1 MGTVWALSG
10 DGSLAHVPQNRNRVV
25 RGSAYA
31 CASAVH
37 VRVRVH
43 SESLLHPASGIVAM
57 SGRICAVQLG
67 SLLAKLAPEMT
78 TDKECD

>member
-43 SESLLHPASGIVAM
+43 VPVHVHLRVHVPARVLQMQMHVADANA
-57 SGRICAVQLG
+57 CVQKAALY
-67 SLLAKLAPEMT
+67 
-78 TDKECD
+78 

>member
-1 MGTVWALSG
+1 M
-10 DGSLAHVPQNRNRVV
+10 V

-43 SESLLHPASGIVAM
+43 VPVHVHVPVSCVGCLYDINPASGIVAM